1 MIKPDNINPPLLLA
15 DDMPIQCKF
24 QGKTDPP
31 RCWERCEQCATGVLT
46 NEEAAD
52 FERWLSAHP
61 KATIGVQP
69 VRTMFLCDTHLDVIR
84 GCLPWP

>member
-31 RCWERCEQCATGVLT
+31 RCW
-46 NEEAAD
+46 
-52 FERWLSAHP
+52 ERWLSAHP